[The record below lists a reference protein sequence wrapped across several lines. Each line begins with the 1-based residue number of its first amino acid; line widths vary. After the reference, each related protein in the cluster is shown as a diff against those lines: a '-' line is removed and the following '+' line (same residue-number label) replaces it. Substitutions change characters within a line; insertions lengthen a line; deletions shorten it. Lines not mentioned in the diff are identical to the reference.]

1 MIDPFAFL
9 LTIRNLKGITSSIFC
24 RKLDRTGP
32 FSLPLITERPA
43 ILSINMRSYSRS
55 SDVRTICALWLILS
69 TDAFLHPIHQR
80 AHSFLPATPLPSVTV
95 ALLKPAAEHTQP
107 LWGPPDPYLAA
118 GKSIAPSAKALAE
131 MGIAPTDLPAN
142 SVLDGAAIHAQ
153 TLLPG
158 FSPTRGILPGHVMG
172 LPAETPETFAA
183 QVEWSARFLNVI
195 DQVPTIVFAYA
206 LVEFFLLRPN
216 LDLYQEEIR
225 DQPTQIMTGTVAVT
239 GVRVGVF
246 CVIAILTC
254 TVFG

>member
-1 MIDPFAFL
+1 MTIQDCSKSSAVRSLCALCFL
-9 LTIRNLKGITSSIFC
+9 LTSQ
-24 RKLDRTGP
+24 
-32 FSLPLITERPA
+32 
-43 ILSINMRSYSRS
+43 
-55 SDVRTICALWLILS
+55 
-69 TDAFLHPIHQR
+69 AFLHPALQR
-80 AHSFLPATPLPSVTV
+80 PHSFLQATSLPSVTV

-107 LWGPPDPYLAA
+107 LWGPPDPYLSA

-131 MGIAPTDLPAN
+131 MGIAPTDLQTN
-142 SVLDGAAIHAQ
+142 GGVVDGAAIHAQ

-158 FSPTRGILPGHVMG
+158 FSPTRGILPSHVMG

-195 DQVPTIVFAYA
+195 DQVPTIVFTYV

-225 DQPTQIMTGTVAVT
+225 DQPTQVLAGTVAVT

-246 CVIAILTC
+246 FVIAILTC
-254 TVFG
+254 TIFG

>member
-1 MIDPFAFL
+1 M
-9 LTIRNLKGITSSIFC
+9 
-24 RKLDRTGP
+24 LDC
-32 FSLPLITERPA
+32 SRPSA
-43 ILSINMRSYSRS
+43 
-55 SDVRTICALWLILS
+55 VRTVCALWFIL
-69 TDAFLHPIHQR
+69 TTNAFLHPALHQR
-80 AHSFLPATPLPSVTV
+80 AHSFSPATPLPSFTTALTVT
-95 ALLKPAAEHTQP
+95 PAHTQP
-107 LWGPPDPYLAA
+107 LWGPPDPYLSA
-118 GKSIAPSAKALAE
+118 GKSIAPSVKALAE
-131 MGIAPTDLPAN
+131 MGIAPTDLPRN
-142 SVLDGAAIHAQ
+142 KDVLDGAAIHAQ

-158 FSPTRGILPGHVMG
+158 FSPTRGILPTHVMG

-225 DQPTQIMTGTVAVT
+225 DQPTQVMAGTVAVT

-246 CVIAILTC
+246 FAIAILTC